1 MLKSKLS
8 VFLALVMLLSAPVYH
23 AEAEVA
29 RYYHD
34 VSEVVTDW
42 QVSLQY
48 LIEGNRRYLAGESI
62 ERADLAEVREVL
74 GEGQHPFA
82 VIVTCADSRVA
93 PEIYF
98 DQRLGDIFVIRNA
111 GNIADETALGS
122 IEFAVGHLRAPLVVV
137 VGHTACGAVA
147 GAMIEGAEFSN
158 YLQTVINR
166 IRPTVENKEDLESA
180 TTANVKHAVAQIEAN
195 PIVVEA
201 GAKVLGAIYD
211 IVTGEV
217 SFIGEVE

>member
-62 ERADLAEVREVL
+62 ERAELAEVREVL